1 LIRTLTLTLSRKRE
15 REPAGRVKRLLVEL
29 LLFVV
34 IVAGIQAWRARDL
47 LPADERT
54 AAPPFQL
61 EDLDGRTW
69 STASL
74 AGKPAVLYFF
84 APWCG
89 VCAASSPQLRWFQRW
104 RGDDVTVLLVGL
116 DWSAQDELRAYAT
129 RHELPVPVLA
139 GDAATGAAYRIR
151 GYPTYYVI
159 DAQGRIAR
167 RDVGLTTV
175 AGLWLRTL
183 GL

>member
-1 LIRTLTLTLSRKRE
+1 MSSRWKRFALE
-15 REPAGRVKRLLVEL
+15 ALV
-29 LLFVV
+29 VIV

-54 AAPPFQL
+54 AVPAFEL
-61 EDLDGRTW
+61 TGLDGRTW
-69 STASL
+69 RSTDL
-74 AGKPAVLYFF
+74 AGKPAVIYFF

-89 VCAASSPQLRWFQRW
+89 VCAASSPQLRWFHRW
-104 RGDDVTVLLVGL
+104 RGDDVQVILVGL
-116 DWSAQDELRAYAT
+116 DYGSPSEVREYARKHSLT
-129 RHELPVPVLA
+129 MPVLF
-139 GDAATGAAYRIR
+139 GTPATGAAFRIS

-167 RDVGLTTV
+167 RDVGLSTV
-175 AGLWLRTL
+175 AGLWIRTL